1 MELVEVAPCSD
12 TTQEIH
18 RHLRVYQVLHNEHGN
33 RPKPGPQ
40 LFQVKAYQTAVQVHI
55 GFMVEHVKG
64 TRHINFK
71 GRCQPHRLALRLG
84 TEQVIQGLEGRHFA
98 CFRVLQVFPVHLA
111 HTAVNDGTLHR
122 LQAVLAADDQL
133 HQ

>member
-12 TTQEIH
+12 TAQEIH
-18 RHLRVYQVLHNEHGN
+18 GHLRIDKVLHNEHGN

-40 LFQVKAYQTAVQVHI
+40 LFQIKAHKAAVQVHI
-55 GFMVEHVKG
+55 GFMVEHVERA
-64 TRHINFK
+64 RHIDFK
-71 GRCQPHRLALRLG
+71 GCCQPYRLALGLG

-122 LQAVLAADDQL
+122 LQAVLAADD
-133 HQ
+133 